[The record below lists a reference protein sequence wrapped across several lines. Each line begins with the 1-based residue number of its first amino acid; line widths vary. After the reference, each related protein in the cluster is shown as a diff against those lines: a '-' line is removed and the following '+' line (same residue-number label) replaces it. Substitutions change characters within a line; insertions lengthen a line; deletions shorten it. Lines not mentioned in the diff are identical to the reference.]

1 MVLLTPGPF
10 NSAYFEH
17 TFLARTMGIELVEPG
32 DLFVEED
39 TVFVR
44 TTYGPQRVHVI
55 YRRIDDAYLDPEFFR
70 PDSMLGVPGLMRSY
84 AAGRVTLVN
93 APGNG
98 CADDKAVYPFVPD
111 MIRYYLGGGAHPGPG
126 RHLRVRPPGRP
137 ALRRREHRQAGGQGG
152 RRGRWLRHVDGPPG
166 QRQPSARSSGP
177 ACWPSPA
184 VTSPSIGSS
193 CRPAPPGIPERGK
206 LAPRRVDLRPFI
218 LTRPSG
224 SWVLPGGLTRVA
236 LVEGSYIVNSSQG
249 GGSKDTWVQRGERP
263 MISRVADHCF
273 WFGRYVD
280 RAEST
285 TRLLQATRTLVF
297 DADIPVT
304 QCWQPLVIVSGEFP
318 AFLERHGDES
328 AGNGEVVQSYMT
340 WDRDNLVSLRS
351 SVNGARESA
360 RVIRDVLSL
369 EAWEE
374 VNELYL
380 WLGGAEAQ
388 RLYRENREQF
398 YRRVRK
404 STQLVLGL
412 VRSTMLHDAPMSFL
426 WMGAMLERMG
436 QTARILD
443 MHHHTMSLDPAVEP
457 SKEAAHQIVEVALW
471 LSLLRACSGYEAFV
485 KKYQGRVTAQAVV
498 SFLLFDTQFPR
509 SLRYCLRSARK
520 ILQDIWPPSAGREI
534 GRRSQ
539 ERLDELGA
547 WLDGQAAALEP
558 GGVHQVLTHVVD
570 ETARI
575 CISVG
580 EEILGPETVAVAS
593 QSQSQ

>member
-1 MVLLTPGPF
+1 
-10 NSAYFEH
+10 
-17 TFLARTMGIELVEPG
+17 
-32 DLFVEED
+32 
-39 TVFVR
+39 
-44 TTYGPQRVHVI
+44 
-55 YRRIDDAYLDPEFFR
+55 
-70 PDSMLGVPGLMRSY
+70 
-84 AAGRVTLVN
+84 
-93 APGNG
+93 
-98 CADDKAVYPFVPD
+98 
-111 MIRYYLGGGAHPGPG
+111 
-126 RHLRVRPPGRP
+126 
-137 ALRRREHRQAGGQGG
+137 
-152 RRGRWLRHVDGPPG
+152 
-166 QRQPSARSSGP
+166 
-177 ACWPSPA
+177 
-184 VTSPSIGSS
+184 
-193 CRPAPPGIPERGK
+193 
-206 LAPRRVDLRPFI
+206 
-218 LTRPSG
+218 
-224 SWVLPGGLTRVA
+224 
-236 LVEGSYIVNSSQG
+236 
-249 GGSKDTWVQRGERP
+249 

-304 QCWQPLVIVSGEFP
+304 QCWKPLVIVSGEYP
-318 AFLERHGDES
+318 AFLERHGSEA
-328 AGNGEVVQSYMT
+328 AGNGEAVQTYMT
-340 WDRDNLVSLRS
+340 WDRENLVSLRS
-351 SVNGARESA
+351 SVHGARESA

-380 WLGGAEAQ
+380 WLGNSEAQ

-404 STQLVLGL
+404 ATQLVLGL
-412 VRSTMLHDAPMSFL
+412 VRSTMLHDSPMSFL
-426 WMGAMLERMG
+426 WMGAMLERMN

-443 MHHHTMSLDPAVEP
+443 MHHHTMTLEPTLEP
-457 SKEAAHQIVEVALW
+457 SREAAHQIVEVALW

-485 KKYQGRVTAQAVV
+485 KKSRGRVTAQAVV

-520 ILQDIWPPSAGREI
+520 ILQDIWPPSAGDEI

-547 WLDGQAAALEP
+547 WLDGRASALEP
-558 GGVHQVLTHVVD
+558 SGVHQLLTHVVD

-575 CISVG
+575 CNGLG
-580 EEILGPETVAVAS
+580 EEILGPQRADSTS